1 MPEADFQTGQ
11 RPSLMDF
18 LPNAMS
24 ATTTSPACTLPG
36 TTTTTTNNTNTNTAE
51 SSCKTLPHFAE
62 CIVLASLCG
71 HSVAHRRLAQS
82 STFAHCTPDSQVFW
96 LTRHRWLAAATRARI
111 EEHTTRLA
119 SSSIPPPAPDPLC
132 TFARVLAC
140 VAAVSISDAAEA
152 NPWQTLEDS
161 MAQRQFTYPI
171 ATELVLYLQNVPRL
185 AFPKVC

>member
-11 RPSLMDF
+11 QPSLTDF
-18 LPNAMS
+18 LPDTMS
-24 ATTTSPACTLPG
+24 AITTSPTLPG
-36 TTTTTTNNTNTNTAE
+36 TTTTTNNNTNAPS
-51 SSCKTLPHFAE
+51 SSCKTLPSFAE
-62 CIVLASLCG
+62 CIVLASLCS

-82 STFAHCTPDSQVFW
+82 STFANCTPDSQVFW
-96 LTRHRWLAAATRARI
+96 LTRHQWLAAATRARI

-119 SSSIPPPAPDPLC
+119 ASSIPAPPPDPLC

-140 VAAVSISDAAEA
+140 GAAVSINDAAEA

-161 MAQRQFTYPI
+161 MAQRQFTYQI
-171 ATELVLYLQNVPRL
+171 TTELVLHLQNVPRL